1 MIIIT
6 PVIDITYIDIMM
18 LFIKTILYYMFNMMY
33 IMLYISMYLMGIYI
47 LLFPAFMTII
57 PIQLV
62 VYRGVEIYNKIYNI
76 LYNAICRH

>member
-18 LFIKTILYYMFNMMY
+18 LLIKTILYYMFNMMY